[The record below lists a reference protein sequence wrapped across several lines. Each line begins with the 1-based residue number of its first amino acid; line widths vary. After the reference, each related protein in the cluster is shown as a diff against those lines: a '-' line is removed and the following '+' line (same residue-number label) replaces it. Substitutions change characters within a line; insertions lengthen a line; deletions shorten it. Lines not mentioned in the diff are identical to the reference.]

1 VKKVSFLIFGFI
13 SLGLYLFAYDSNSSF
28 NAQEVTHAQFFSATK
43 PNWKIRTL
51 NAKNSYELNS
61 LKAFQEE
68 NKKVYL
74 LDEPILKAYWENQSK
89 STASS
94 ISAVFD
100 ISNEILIMT
109 NNVHLT
115 ISTMD
120 EKIDLFT
127 KKINFDFKKRS
138 ATSKNEVELK
148 NSFIKLEGKGFEF
161 KQDKNGQGELTLNKV
176 YFVQNSNKGNNLY
189 GSADLIIYESS
200 SDIFTMKGSAQI
212 KDDSSL
218 INAEEIKFNF
228 KTQNIESSKN
238 SKIIKT

>member
-1 VKKVSFLIFGFI
+1 MKKVSFLIFGFI
-13 SLGLYLFAYDSNSSF
+13 TLGLYLFAYDSNSSF
-28 NAQEVTHAQFFSATK
+28 NVHEVTQTQFFSATR
-43 PNWKIRTL
+43 PNWKIQTL
-51 NAKNSYELNS
+51 NEKDSYELNS
-61 LKAFQEE
+61 LQASQEE

-74 LDEPILKAYWENQSK
+74 LDEPIFKAYWENQSK

-94 ISAVFD
+94 VNAVFD
-100 ISNEILIMT
+100 LGNEMLIMT

-115 ISTMD
+115 ISAMD

-127 KKINFDFKKRS
+127 NKITFDFKKRS
-138 ATSKNEVELK
+138 VTCKNEVELK

-161 KQDKNGQGELTLNKV
+161 NQDKNGQGELTLNKV

-218 INAEEIKFNF
+218 IKAEEIKFNF

>member
-1 VKKVSFLIFGFI
+1 M
-13 SLGLYLFAYDSNSSF
+13 
-28 NAQEVTHAQFFSATK
+28 
-43 PNWKIRTL
+43 
-51 NAKNSYELNS
+51 
-61 LKAFQEE
+61 
-68 NKKVYL
+68 
-74 LDEPILKAYWENQSK
+74 DEPIFKAYWENQSR

-94 ISAVFD
+94 ISAIFD
-100 ISNEILIMT
+100 VSNDMLIMT

-218 INAEEIKFNF
+218 IKAEEIKFISF
-228 KTQNIESSKN
+228 EELFF
-238 SKIIKT
+238 